1 MVIPR
6 WLIVHGDFPIW
17 FKCLPSVLLGTGVS
31 RFVWMGMSWIWTW
44 AALEFVVWVVLACFF
59 LRFLREKLMRYPGS
73 DLKSASFFPEDEI

>member
-1 MVIPR
+1 
-6 WLIVHGDFPIW
+6 
-17 FKCLPSVLLGTGVS
+17 
-31 RFVWMGMSWIWTW
+31 MGMSWIWTW